1 MGEANSP
8 SPTKRFQ
15 TEFKQESDNVD
26 NSVPEKQEEVPIII
40 DPDNMTPAELKRAR
54 KLQRRAERRKQQE
67 LTGIA
72 A

>member
-1 MGEANSP
+1 M
-8 SPTKRFQ
+8 
-15 TEFKQESDNVD
+15 D
-26 NSVPEKQEEVPIII
+26 EKLPIVV
-40 DPDNMTPAELKRAR
+40 DPDNMTPMELKRAR